1 MSIMKSWIRS
11 IRIEAE
17 GIRSLEL
24 CPQEGRFP
32 AVEAGAHIDVH
43 LPGGLVR
50 QYSLLAGS
58 HEGQYRI
65 GVSLDP
71 ASRGGSR
78 AVHQTLNVGDALEIS
93 EPRNLFKLDEAQEAT
108 SVLLAG
114 GIGITPIHAMAQR
127 LQALGQRWHLFYCVR
142 SRSRTAFLDELQQ
155 LEANSQGLGR
165 LDVLIE
171 DEMNGARMDMDA
183 ALAPYKSQGSHFYCC
198 GPGGMLQAYKQ
209 ACADVSDQQVHFEY
223 FAAAPVAAADQS
235 DDSAFTVHLARTGG
249 SIAVPAGRSIL
260 ECLLDQ
266 GIRVYC
272 SCREGIC
279 GSCETKVLAGT
290 PEHRDHVLSEQE
302 RAASES
308 MMICVSRCR
317 GEALTLDL

>member
-1 MSIMKSWIRS
+1 MQSWIRT

-24 CPQEGRFP
+24 CPRAGSFP
-32 AVEAGAHIDVH
+32 AAQAGAHIDVH
-43 LPGGLVR
+43 LPGGLIR

-58 HEGQYRI
+58 HEESYRI
-65 GVSLDP
+65 AVSLDP

-78 AVHQTLNVGDALEIS
+78 AVHHELKVGDAIEIS
-93 EPRNLFKLDEAQEAT
+93 EPRNLFPLNEQAQAVH
-108 SVLLAG
+108 VLLAG

-127 LQALGQRWHLFYCVR
+127 LQALGRRWHVLYCVR
-142 SRSRTAFLDELQQ
+142 SRSRAAFLAELQALQ
-155 LEANSQGLGR
+155 ADSQGRGR
-165 LDVLIE
+165 LDVLVE
-171 DEMNGARMDMDA
+171 DEMDGVRLDMAA
-183 ALAPYKSQGSHFYCC
+183 ALQPYKNQDSHFYCC
-198 GPGGMLQAYKQ
+198 GPAGMLQAYRQ
-209 ACADVSDQQVHFEY
+209 ACADVPEPRVHFEY
-223 FAAAPVAAADQS
+223 FAAAPAAACADS
-235 DDSAFTVHLARTGG
+235 DERAFTVHLARSGG
-249 SIAVPAGRSIL
+249 SIAVPVGRSIL

-279 GSCETKVLAGT
+279 GSCETRVLEGT